1 MFWFSDIPIGMFT
14 KSMALCLSM
23 FGKFHL
29 NTARCAQLYGQMYWN
44 NWVCFITNNIIR
56 GVMVSMFS
64 SCVIDRGFQP
74 NIVESGIKH
83 HNPNPVCIQ
92 LQ

>member
-14 KSMALCLSM
+14 KSMKLCLSM

-44 NWVCFITNNIIR
+44 NWVCFITNNLTSW
-56 GVMVSMFS
+56 VVLLLACSPL
-64 SCVIDRGFQP
+64 V
-74 NIVESGIKH
+74 
-83 HNPNPVCIQ
+83 
-92 LQ
+92 